1 VPFAIHISQLGT
13 IGLSRDLWLTHLSF
27 RRRFTF
33 MKYLL
38 YACLAYSASCF
49 SQDMPQ
55 LEHAISAVNADKTLL
70 TDIELID
77 EQLVAV
83 GKHGVVITSTD
94 AQSWQQA
101 SVPTQVLL
109 TAVDFYNNNLGWA
122 CGHDAT
128 IINTTDAGKTWQ
140 LQQALPDMDKPC
152 LDILFTSEKHG
163 YAVGAY
169 GMFFET
175 HDGGQKWQK
184 RFLDSL
190 LFEEDRAYL
199 NELKKS
205 DPEGYEYETAS
216 ILPHFNRIVKTNNR
230 LILVGEMGLMAES
243 FDNGGTW
250 QRLEEIY
257 MGSFFTFA
265 STADQSQGEDLVA
278 GLRGNIFTRQTG
290 SEQWQQIHTDN
301 FATVNSAINYNN
313 EWLLFANSGVIF
325 HVKNDELTEEQMD
338 DGKSLLD
345 GVVFQNKL
353 IMASEDGIKVK
364 ELNP

>member
-1 VPFAIHISQLGT
+1 
-13 IGLSRDLWLTHLSF
+13 
-27 RRRFTF
+27 

-49 SQDMPQ
+49 AQDMPQ
-55 LEHAISAVNADKTLL
+55 PQQAISAVNADKTLL
-70 TDIELID
+70 TDIEISGNKLI
-77 EQLVAV
+77 AV
-83 GKHGVVITSTD
+83 GKHGVVITSSD
-94 AQSWQQA
+94 AQQWQQA

-109 TAVDFYNNNLGWA
+109 TAVNFYDTDLGWA

-140 LQQALPDMDKPC
+140 LQQALPHMDKPC
-152 LDILFTSEKHG
+152 LDILFTSAQHG

-175 HDGGQKWQK
+175 NDGGKNWNK

-190 LFEEDRAYL
+190 LFEDDRDYL
-199 NELKKS
+199 NDLKNN
-205 DPEGYEYETAS
+205 DPEGYEAETAS
-216 ILPHFNRIVKTNNR
+216 ILPHFNRIVNVADR
-230 LILVGEMGLMAES
+230 LMLVGEMGLMAQS
-243 FDNGGTW
+243 LDNGQTW

-265 STADQSQGEDLVA
+265 STAQSGGEDLVA
-278 GLRGNIFTRQTG
+278 GLRGNIFTRQAQ
-290 SEQWQQIHTDN
+290 SQEWLQVDSDN
-301 FATVNSAINYNN
+301 HATVNSAINYKN

-325 HVKNDELTEEQMD
+325 HIKDGELTEEQMA

-353 IMASEDGIKVK
+353 VMASEDGIKVK
-364 ELNP
+364 ELNQ

>member
-1 VPFAIHISQLGT
+1 
-13 IGLSRDLWLTHLSF
+13 
-27 RRRFTF
+27 

-49 SQDMPQ
+49 SQDMPVAQ
-55 LEHAISAVNADKTLL
+55 HAVSAVNANKTLL
-70 TDIELID
+70 TDIELAGS
-77 EQLVAV
+77 QLVAV
-83 GKHGVVITSTD
+83 GKHGVVITSSD

-109 TAVDFYNNNLGWA
+109 TAVDFYNSDLGWA

-128 IINTTDAGKTWQ
+128 IINTVDAGKTWQ
-140 LQQALPDMDKPC
+140 LQQSLPNMDKPC

-175 HDGGQKWQK
+175 NDGGEHWQK

-190 LFEEDRAYL
+190 LFEDDRDYL
-199 NELKKS
+199 NDLKEN
-205 DPEGYEYETAS
+205 DPEGYEVETAS
-216 ILPHFNRIVKTNNR
+216 ILPHFNRIVKAGER
-230 LILVGEMGLMAES
+230 LILAGEMGLMAES
-243 FDNGGTW
+243 VDDGQTW

-265 STADQSQGEDLVA
+265 STADQGGEDIVA
-278 GLRGNIFTRQTG
+278 GLRGNIFTRQAD
-290 SEQWQQIHTDN
+290 SDQWQQIPHSN
-301 FATVNSAINYNN
+301 YATVNSAINYNN

-325 HVKNDELTEEQMD
+325 HIKNDQLSEEQMA

-353 IMASEDGIKVK
+353 IMASENGIKVK

>member
-1 VPFAIHISQLGT
+1 
-13 IGLSRDLWLTHLSF
+13 
-27 RRRFTF
+27 

-77 EQLVAV
+77 DQLVAV
-83 GKHGVVITSTD
+83 GKHGVVITSND

-109 TAVDFYNNNLGWA
+109 TAVDFYNKNLGWA

-175 HDGGQKWQK
+175 QDGGQKWQK

-216 ILPHFNRIVKTNNR
+216 ILPHFNRIVKTNDR

-278 GLRGNIFTRQTG
+278 GLRGNIFTRQAG
-290 SEQWQQIHTDN
+290 SEQWQPIHTDN

-325 HVKNDELTEEQMD
+325 HIKNDELTEEQMD